1 MNPSGAPTQ
10 SYRRSVT
17 SVDQTVLAEE
27 LMTTMAALRRL
38 IRRRVPTEACGP
50 PLRGAHVELLQVIKK
65 QPGIGIA
72 SAGRALHLAAN
83 SVSTL
88 VNQLIDIGMLERQ
101 TAPDD
106 RRAARL
112 WLTDTAKQ
120 QLEAFR
126 QVRVDLVAEGVAGL
140 PDTDRQALTKAV
152 PALRALLAALDVEED
167 ASGSLRHAQ
176 PAARP
181 R

>member
-1 MNPSGAPTQ
+1 MNPSGAPPQ

-17 SVDQTVLAEE
+17 SIDRTVLAEE

-38 IRRRVPTEACGP
+38 IRRRVPTEACDP
-50 PLRGAHVELLQVIKK
+50 LLRGAHVELLQVIKK

-112 WLTDTAKQ
+112 WLTETAKQ

-126 QVRVDLVAEGVAGL
+126 QVRVDLVANGVAGL
-140 PDTDRQALTKAV
+140 SDTDRQALTEAI
-152 PALRALLAALDVEED
+152 PALRALLATLDAEED
-167 ASGSLRHAQ
+167 ANSSLRHAQ
-176 PAARP
+176 PT
-181 R
+181 

>member
-1 MNPSGAPTQ
+1 MK
-10 SYRRSVT
+10 SYRHSVT
-17 SVDQTVLAEE
+17 SVEQTVLAEE

-38 IRRRVPTEACGP
+38 IRRRVPTEVSGP

-88 VNQLIDIGMLERQ
+88 VNQLIDIGMLVRQ
-101 TAPDD
+101 TSPED

-112 WLTDTAKQ
+112 WLTETATQ
-120 QLEAFR
+120 RLAAVR
-126 QVRVDLVAEGVAGL
+126 QVRIDLVANSVAAL
-140 PDTDRQALTKAV
+140 SSADRQALTEAL
-152 PALRALLAALDVEED
+152 PALRALLAALEGEE
-167 ASGSLRHAQ
+167 GR
-176 PAARP
+176 
-181 R
+181 

>member
-1 MNPSGAPTQ
+1 
-10 SYRRSVT
+10 VT
-17 SVDQTVLAEE
+17 SVEQTVLAED
-27 LMTTMAALRRL
+27 LMMTMAALRRL
-38 IRRRVPTEACGP
+38 IRRRVPTKEGGP
-50 PLRGAHVELLQVIKK
+50 PLRDAHVELLQVIKK

-112 WLTDTAKQ
+112 WLTDKAKQ

-126 QVRVDLVAEGVAGL
+126 QVRVDLVANGVAGL
-140 PDTDRQALTKAV
+140 SGTDRQALTEAL
-152 PALRALLAALDVEED
+152 PALRALLAALDVED
-167 ASGSLRHAQ
+167 GKGAG
-176 PAARP
+176 
-181 R
+181 

>member
-1 MNPSGAPTQ
+1 MNPTGTPTQ

-27 LMTTMAALRRL
+27 LMTSVAALRRL
-38 IRRRVPTEACGP
+38 IRRRAPTEACGP

-72 SAGRALHLAAN
+72 LAGRALHLAAN

-88 VNQLIDIGMLERQ
+88 VNQLLDIGMLERQ

-112 WLTDTAKQ
+112 WLTDAAKQ
-120 QLEAFR
+120 QLAAFR
-126 QVRVDLVAEGVAGL
+126 QVRVDLVANGVAGL
-140 PDTDRQALTKAV
+140 SDADRQALTKAL
-152 PALRALLAALDVEED
+152 PALRAVLTALDAEED
-167 ASGSLRHAQ
+167 ASSSIRHA
-176 PAARP
+176 
-181 R
+181 

>member
-1 MNPSGAPTQ
+1 MNPSGTPTQ

-38 IRRRVPTEACGP
+38 VRRRVPTEVCGP

-88 VNQLIDIGMLERQ
+88 VNQLIDLGMLERQ

-120 QLEAFR
+120 QLAAFR
-126 QVRVDLVAEGVAGL
+126 QVRVDLVANGVAGL
-140 PDTDRQALTKAV
+140 SDADRQALTEAL
-152 PALRALLAALDVEED
+152 PALRALLTALDMEED
-167 ASGSLRHAQ
+167 VSSSVHHA
-176 PAARP
+176 
-181 R
+181 

>member
-1 MNPSGAPTQ
+1 MDPSGTPTQ
-10 SYRRSVT
+10 SYRRPVT
-17 SVDQTVLAEE
+17 SVEQTVLAED
-27 LMTTMAALRRL
+27 LMMTMAALRRL
-38 IRRRVPTEACGP
+38 IRRRVPTKEGGP
-50 PLRGAHVELLQVIKK
+50 PLRDAHVELLQVIKK

-112 WLTDTAKQ
+112 WLTDKAKQ

-126 QVRVDLVAEGVAGL
+126 QVRVDLVANGVAGL
-140 PDTDRQALTKAV
+140 SGTDRQALTEAL
-152 PALRALLAALDVEED
+152 PALRALLAALDVED
-167 ASGSLRHAQ
+167 GKGAG
-176 PAARP
+176 
-181 R
+181 

>member
-1 MNPSGAPTQ
+1 MNPSGNPTQ
-10 SYRRSVT
+10 SYRHSVT

-88 VNQLIDIGMLERQ
+88 VNQLLDIGMLERQ

-112 WLTDTAKQ
+112 WLTDAAKQ
-120 QLEAFR
+120 QLAAFR
-126 QVRVDLVAEGVAGL
+126 QVRVNLVANGVAGL
-140 PDTDRQALTKAV
+140 SDVDRQALTEAL
-152 PALRALLAALDVEED
+152 PALRALVTALDAEAD
-167 ASGSLRHAQ
+167 AIR
-176 PAARP
+176 
-181 R
+181 

>member
-1 MNPSGAPTQ
+1 MDPSGAPTK
-10 SYRRSVT
+10 SYRHPVT
-17 SVDQTVLAEE
+17 SVDQTALADE

-38 IRRRVPTEACGP
+38 IRRRVPSEAPGL

-65 QPGIGIA
+65 HPGIGIA

-88 VNQLIDIGMLERQ
+88 VNQLIDIGMLVRQ

-112 WLTDTAKQ
+112 WLTDTATQ
-120 QLEAFR
+120 RLAAFR
-126 QVRVDLVAEGVAGL
+126 QVRIDLVADGVARL
-140 PDTDRQALTKAV
+140 SRADRQALTEAL
-152 PALRALLAALDVEED
+152 PALCALLAVLDVED
-167 ASGSLRHAQ
+167 GR
-176 PAARP
+176 
-181 R
+181 